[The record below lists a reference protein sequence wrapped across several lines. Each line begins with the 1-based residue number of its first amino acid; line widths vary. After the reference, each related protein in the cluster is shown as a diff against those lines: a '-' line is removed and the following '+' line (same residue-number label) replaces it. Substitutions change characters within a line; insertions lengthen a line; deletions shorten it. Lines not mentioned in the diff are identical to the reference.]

1 MAGEGIRTGNARSD
15 DRRGRDLLIG
25 LLVPTGP
32 WIAPVIGVFRRAI
45 VFLPSDGALVTLVD
59 APGRMEGR
67 SLCHPEGF
75 AALAVFAADRRTSGS
90 DPLYCWD
97 GRRLRPASGLDG
109 PVLDFLDARIW
120 DPRSGAFPP
129 LSSESRSRARA
140 FLNSLLVREEPPSIG
155 LRLGAFEAGF
165 QYLRER
171 EDFPACL
178 VGFGPGTTPGGDDW
192 LAGFLCA
199 RDLTVGVFGRG
210 ELKLREEIRSRW
222 AGTTPAGRALLIS
235 AAEGV
240 FPDFLH
246 RVAREVLR
254 AGSGDGLER
263 EVQEALGHGASSG
276 RDALEGFLEGLD
288 EG

>member
-1 MAGEGIRTGNARSD
+1 
-15 DRRGRDLLIG
+15 LIG

-97 GRRLRPASGLDG
+97 GRRLRPASGLAG

-120 DPRSGAFPP
+120 DPRAGAFPP

-140 FLNSLLVREEPPSIG
+140 FLNSLLVREGPPSIG
-155 LRLGAFEAGF
+155 LRSGAFEVGF
-165 QYLRER
+165 LYLRER
-171 EDFPACL
+171 GDFPACL

-199 RDLTVGVFGRG
+199 RDLAAGSFGQVEP
-210 ELKLREEIRSRW
+210 ELRAELRLNLKR
-222 AGTTPAGRALLIS
+222 TTPAGKALLIC
-235 AAEGV
+235 AVEGV
-240 FPDFLH
+240 FPVYLYAIAEEV
-246 RVAREVLR
+246 RRERSRTELSCAVR
-254 AGSGDGLER
+254 A
-263 EVQEALGHGASSG
+263 ALSHGASSG
-276 RDALEGFLEGLD
+276 RDALEGFLEGLG